1 VTTLTSSISSPIFS
15 ERHVVS
21 CLAMQDGQTFG
32 VAALTTE
39 NVSYGIFG
47 IPFLKNIRLLRL
59 IRPHVRHDQR
69 DARAC

>member
-1 VTTLTSSISSPIFS
+1 
-15 ERHVVS
+15 
-21 CLAMQDGQTFG
+21 MQDGQTFG

-39 NVSYGIFG
+39 NVSCGIFG

-59 IRPHVRHDQR
+59 IRPHVRHHQR